1 MSAVD
6 LSALRMKE
14 QPSGGPPRRPL
25 GPRLMLG
32 ALLLLAASIAASF
45 LLPLLTPAR
54 KVRTAA
60 VRAAGGAGGATRV
73 TVAEAA
79 GWIEPDPFPV
89 VVRPLVEGVL
99 QELELLEGHAVKRGE
114 TVVGRLASAP
124 LLAARDRA
132 AAALAQREAEWA
144 QAAAVREVAESL
156 LDQKADLRL
165 TEARA
170 REEVAA
176 DRGRLEAAK
185 GALDGAEA
193 EREARRA
200 DLLGQEKL
208 DAAGGSYPVAL
219 AKARAAMRAA
229 EAAVAEKAG
238 ELAAAAAELA
248 MDEATWAIAR
258 EVLAD
263 PRALAG
269 EVATA
274 RAAEAKARADRD
286 AAKVELSVAEREL
299 GWATILAP
307 MDGVVLKLLAAPG
320 TEVGPAGEGVVSLY
334 DPQRLQVRI
343 DVPLASVEGVSLGQE
358 VEVRSEVLPGRP
370 IQGVVIRIQR
380 ESDLL
385 KNTLQV
391 KVRLVSP
398 DPLLRPETLCR
409 ARFLAPA
416 AGTEGAP
423 GPALFLVPRAAL
435 RGGAVFVLD
444 PRGGGRARRVVV
456 EQSGEEGE
464 SIVVKGALSLSHRV
478 ILDPVEEGMR
488 IEEERP

>member
-6 LSALRMKE
+6 LSALRMQE
-14 QPSGGPPRRPL
+14 QPSGRRPRRPL
-25 GPRLMLG
+25 GPRLALA
-32 ALLLLAASIAASF
+32 ALLLLVGGIAVSF
-45 LLPLLTPAR
+45 LWPLLTPAR

-60 VRAAGGAGGATRV
+60 VRAAGGEGGASRV

-79 GWIEPDPFPV
+79 GWVEPDPFPV
-89 VVRPLVEGVL
+89 VVRPLVEGIL
-99 QELELLEGHAVKRGE
+99 QELELLEGHPVKKGE

-132 AAALAQREAEWA
+132 VAALAQREAELA
-144 QAAAVREVAESL
+144 QAVAMREVAESL
-156 LDQKADLRL
+156 LDQKADVRL
-165 TEARA
+165 AEASA
-170 REEVAA
+170 REETAA
-176 DRGRLEAAK
+176 AGGRLEAAK
-185 GALDGAEA
+185 GELAGAEA

-200 DLLGQEKL
+200 DLAGQEKL
-208 DAAGGSYPVAL
+208 EAAGGSYPVAL

-229 EAAVAEKAG
+229 EAAVTEKAG
-238 ELAAAAAELA
+238 ELAAAMAQLA
-248 MDEATWAIAR
+248 KDEAVLAIAR

-263 PRALAG
+263 PRALLG
-269 EVATA
+269 EVATT

-320 TEVGPAGEGVVSLY
+320 TAVGPAGEGVVSLY
-334 DPQRLQVRI
+334 DPQRLQARI
-343 DVPLASVEGVSLGQE
+343 DVPLASVEGVALDQE
-358 VEVRSEVLPGRP
+358 VEVRTEVLSGRATK
-370 IQGVVIRIQR
+370 GVVIRIQR

-423 GPALFLVPRAAL
+423 GPALFRVPRAAL
-435 RGGAVFVLD
+435 RGGAVFVVD
-444 PRGGGRARRVVV
+444 PRDGGRARRVPV
-456 EQSGEEGE
+456 EKSGEEGDE
-464 SIVVKGALSLSHRV
+464 IVVKGGLSLSHRV
-478 ILDPVEEGMR
+478 ILDPVVEGMR